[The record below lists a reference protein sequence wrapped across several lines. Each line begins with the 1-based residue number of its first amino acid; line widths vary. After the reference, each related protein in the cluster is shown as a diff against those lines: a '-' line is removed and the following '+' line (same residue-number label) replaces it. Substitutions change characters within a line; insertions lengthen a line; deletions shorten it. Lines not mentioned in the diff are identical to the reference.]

1 MDFATY
7 ARLYRNAV
15 AFAPDFERA
24 EEQVFAASLN
34 SFRALAR
41 SVDSERN
48 ADNMTLK
55 IEAGFVETMTP
66 NAFADFHDGV
76 HCIGMHQALMA
87 TIMDLS
93 LYLFTQSE
101 LFSNIGNA
109 AAEDSPRYAGND
121 APGLYLL
128 KMTMAGGVVDPAIDH
143 VRVPKDAERHIAA
156 VYMAML
162 MARSVWFHELAHC
175 TNGHVLFLRSLGQSA
190 GVNEVAAPLDL
201 VGFKNDAKQAHDHRA
216 LRHALEL
223 DADVTALLSLIDFQ
237 FEGRENIPGLLAYD
251 DETRLDMTLL
261 GAFLMT
267 WLFEEYQRFMDSQ
280 HGLTHPDPAIRL
292 HYLASSVSAQRPEL
306 QVNVARALQTLNALS
321 TQLPGLARIAAS
333 SAGAAPSALDQT
345 ELFTML
351 APFRFSFP
359 VT

>member
-7 ARLYRNAV
+7 AKHHRDAV

-24 EEQVFAASLN
+24 DEQVFAASLN
-34 SFRALAR
+34 SFRALTRTYEGA
-41 SVDSERN
+41 SN
-48 ADNMTLK
+48 ANGITLT
-55 IEAGFVETMTP
+55 IEAGFVEKMTP

-76 HCIGMHQALMA
+76 HYIGMHQALMA

-93 LYLFTQSE
+93 LYLFTQSA

-109 AAEDSPRYAGND
+109 AAEDSPRYVGD
-121 APGLYLL
+121 DVPGLYLL
-128 KMTMAGGVVDPAIDH
+128 KMTMTGGLVDPATDH
-143 VRVPKDAERHIAA
+143 ARVPKDADRHIAA

-162 MARSVWFHELAHC
+162 MGRSVWFHELAHC
-175 TNGHVLFLRSLGQSA
+175 TNGHVLFLRSMGHNA

-223 DADVTALLSLIDFQ
+223 DADVTALHNLITIQ
-237 FEGRENIPGLLAYD
+237 SEGRENIPGLLAYD
-251 DETRLDMTLL
+251 NATRLDMTLL

-306 QVNVARALQTLNALS
+306 QVNVARTLQT
-321 TQLPGLARIAAS
+321 GLARIAAS

-345 ELFTML
+345 ELLAML
-351 APFRFSFP
+351 SPFRFDASS
-359 VT
+359 

>member
-7 ARLYRNAV
+7 AKHHRDAV

-24 EEQVFAASLN
+24 DEQVFAASLN
-34 SFRALAR
+34 SFRELTR
-41 SVDSERN
+41 SVDGARN
-48 ADNMTLK
+48 ADGLTLT
-55 IEAGFVETMTP
+55 IEAGLLNKMTP
-66 NAFADFHDGV
+66 NAFADYHDEV
-76 HCIGMHQALMA
+76 HYIGMHQALLA

-93 LYLFTQSE
+93 LYLFTQSS
-101 LFSNIGNA
+101 LFPNIGNA
-109 AAEDSPRYAGND
+109 AAEDSPRYVGDD

-128 KMTMAGGVVDPAIDH
+128 KMTMAGGVVVPATDH
-143 VRVPKDAERHIAA
+143 ARVPKDADRHIAA

-175 TNGHVLFLRSLGQSA
+175 SNGHVLFLRSLGHGA

-201 VGFKNDAKQAHDHRA
+201 VGFKNDTKQAHDHRA

-223 DADVTALLSLIDFQ
+223 DADVTALLSSIDVQ

-251 DETRLDMTLL
+251 NATRLDMTLL

-292 HYLASSVSAQRPEL
+292 HYLASSITAQRPKL

-321 TQLPGLARIAAS
+321 TQLPGLARIAT
-333 SAGAAPSALDQT
+333 AGTIPSAIDQI
-345 ELFTML
+345 ELYTTL
-351 APFRFSFP
+351 APFRFER
-359 VT
+359 